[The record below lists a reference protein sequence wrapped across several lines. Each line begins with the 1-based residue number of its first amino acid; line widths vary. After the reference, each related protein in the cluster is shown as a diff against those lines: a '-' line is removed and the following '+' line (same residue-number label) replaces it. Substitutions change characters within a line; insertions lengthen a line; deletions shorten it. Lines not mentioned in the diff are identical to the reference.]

1 MDPPAT
7 TVPTFVTYSI
17 ANGLAS
23 NNVYCVTEDNW
34 GDIYAGTGTGVER
47 IDPTTGR
54 VKHYTSAE
62 GLPLATLISALRDR
76 RGILW
81 FSYSSGLARFTP
93 EPDPAPRPPPILIT
107 TISVANS
114 QRAISAI
121 GETEIS
127 LPELMPDNNQLQ
139 IAFVGL
145 SFASGETL
153 RYQYKLEGSNTDWS
167 VPSQRRSVNFANLA
181 PGSYR
186 FLVRA
191 INSDGIASLAPA
203 AVTFAVLRPIWQRW
217 WFLLLAAFAV
227 ALAVFAI
234 DRYRVAR
241 LLEVANMRA
250 RIATD
255 LHDDIGANL
264 TRIAIL
270 SEVARTRHGGSD
282 TSDDRPLATI
292 ARISRESVAAMSD
305 IVWAVNPQ
313 HDTLLDLV
321 RRMRRHAE
329 DVLSAP
335 GMELRFN
342 APGGDQSVRFS
353 VDVRRSVFLIF
364 KEAVNNVARHSHCAS
379 VSIDLRI
386 EDSRFILEI
395 ADDGTGFV
403 LEDAGGGHGL
413 TSMRRRAEGIGG
425 QLQIESHL
433 NAGTKIILTVSRL

>member
-1 MDPPAT
+1 
-7 TVPTFVTYSI
+7 
-17 ANGLAS
+17 
-23 NNVYCVTEDNW
+23 
-34 GDIYAGTGTGVER
+34 VER
-47 IDPTTGR
+47 IDPLAGPIR
-54 VKHYTSAE
+54 HYTPAD
-62 GLPLATLISALRDR
+62 GLPLASVVAALRDNQ
-76 RGILW
+76 GTLW
-81 FSYSSGLARFTP
+81 FSHGSGASSFTP
-93 EPDPAPRPPPILIT
+93 EIDPPPQPPPILIT
-107 TISVANS
+107 ALSTANT
-114 QRAISAI
+114 QRAVSAI
-121 GETEIS
+121 GETAIALPES
-127 LPELMPDNNQLQ
+127 LPTENQLQ
-139 IAFVGL
+139 VAFVGL
-145 SFASGETL
+145 SYASGETL

-167 VPSQRRSVNFANLA
+167 IPNEHRSVNFANLA

-203 AVTFAVLRPIWQRW
+203 AVTFVVLRPVWQRW
-217 WFLLLAAFAV
+217 WFI

-234 DRYRVAR
+234 GLIFSVLYRYRVAR
-241 LLEVANMRA
+241 LLEVANMRT

-270 SEVARTRHGGSD
+270 SEVARKQRGDD
-282 TSDDRPLATI
+282 TASDDRPLATI

-329 DVLSAP
+329 DVLSLP
-335 GMELRFN
+335 GMELRFS
-342 APGGDQSVRFS
+342 APEGDYSVRFS
-353 VDVRRSVFLIF
+353 VDVRRTIFLVF
-364 KEAVNNVARHSHCAS
+364 KEAVNNVARHSHCGS
-379 VSIDLRI
+379 ISIDLRI
-386 EDSRFILEI
+386 EDPWFILEI

-403 LEDAGGGHGL
+403 PEKAGGGHGL

-433 NAGTKIILTVSRL
+433 GAGTKIILKVARL